1 MDYSQPQPKLIYP
14 EESRR
19 NREQGSVSVGLI
31 VPPTGCAR
39 EGFVLGSSG
48 FERLDRAAVSYAMS
62 LHLLPAEEN
71 GISIE
76 ALAVLPINFALR
88 SAQTHWARPAQLE
101 TLIHRRMTRQ
111 PPDSVVAPAPASC

>member
-1 MDYSQPQPKLIYP
+1 MHACRRAILREDDTGHGLQYSQPQPKLTYP
-14 EESRR
+14 EEARR

-39 EGFVLGSSG
+39 MGFVLGSSG

-62 LHLLPAEEN
+62 LHLLPAEED

-76 ALAVLPINFALR
+76 ALTVVPINFALR
-88 SAQTHWARPAQLE
+88 SP
-101 TLIHRRMTRQ
+101 
-111 PPDSVVAPAPASC
+111 